1 MNLWALQVLTAKLA
15 DNLDSVLEGVTL
27 RTVKGEEEVKIG
39 RRTLQCIPSS
49 TPRYPDQMCLYE
61 RNTRRLFSS
70 CFFSAHVNPQVG
82 ELGTDGTDRGG
93 WAVYGSDWQFFFD
106 CMFAPVVRQAETAVG
121 KLDIAVAAG
130 SAGAPS
136 LLLQLKKLLGGVAGT
151 QTGSRPVNMV
161 LPRHGP
167 LVRQSVSQ
175 LVTSYN
181 RCAPPAGDMFA
192 FMLHCLIVRALT
204 HVRTFRTGV

>member
-1 MNLWALQVLTAKLA
+1 
-15 DNLDSVLEGVTL
+15 
-27 RTVKGEEEVKIG
+27 
-39 RRTLQCIPSS
+39 
-49 TPRYPDQMCLYE
+49 MCLYE

-82 ELGTDGTDRGG
+82 ELGTDSTDRGG

-106 CMFAPVVRQAETAVG
+106 CMFAPVVRQAESAVA

-136 LLLQLKKLLGGVAGT
+136 LLMQLKKFLGGAAST
-151 QTGSRPVNMV
+151 QTGSRPVAMI

-175 LVTSYN
+175 LVNSYS
-181 RCAPPAGDMFA
+181 RCAQPAAEMCA
-192 FMLHCLIVRALT
+192 LMLR
-204 HVRTFRTGV
+204 